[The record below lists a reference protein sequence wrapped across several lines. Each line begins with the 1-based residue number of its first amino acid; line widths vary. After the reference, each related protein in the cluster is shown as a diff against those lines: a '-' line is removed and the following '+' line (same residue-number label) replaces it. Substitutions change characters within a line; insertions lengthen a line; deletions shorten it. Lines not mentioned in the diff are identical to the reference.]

1 MIGSVAGGVAEE
13 GLTQSQ
19 DFLRSDSRF
28 SMKFVGKAKPVIH
41 YPIFIH
47 NRRKQAKLSY
57 MTNGY
62 YTDISS

>member
-1 MIGSVAGGVAEE
+1 MTGSVASGVAG

-19 DFLRSDSRF
+19 AFLRSDFGF
-28 SMKFVGKAKPVIH
+28 SMKFVGKAKLVIH
-41 YPIFIH
+41 YPVFIH

-57 MTNGY
+57 MSNGY